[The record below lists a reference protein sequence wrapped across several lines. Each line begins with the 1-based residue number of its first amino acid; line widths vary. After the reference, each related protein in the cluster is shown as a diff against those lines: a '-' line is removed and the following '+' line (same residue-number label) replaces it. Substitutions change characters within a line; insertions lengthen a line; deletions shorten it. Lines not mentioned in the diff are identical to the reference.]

1 MTLSHASESKDL
13 AVVANDLERLL
24 TSKAKDLTT
33 RIALV
38 ERDIERIGT
47 LTRLSEGEERSN
59 ALARSLASLTQAE
72 RLLAEVR
79 KTGGF
84 GGLRTPI
91 ETLRHWRAVK
101 RARSAHDI
109 AEAAFDAPETKVE
122 RDARIT
128 DHNHQVDSEHTRLP
142 GLNRQKNLLKTEQS
156 AIDQLQRTAVDAIRA
171 ACDSGWLAQDF
182 PERFRRLA
190 ALVENNDINR
200 ATAWLSTLVF
210 QRRPTDSLY
219 ERWNREANAL
229 RSKAY
234 HQYVGMAASGAYTEI
249 AQHSIQLAA
258 PTLRK
263 QATATLASY
272 NHPAD
277 QWQVLSALLA
287 DPRRFR
293 TDALW
298 AIYWA
303 MYQCGQWVADA
314 ASESDAHEDVFTGKV
329 TAQIDRWLA
338 GWATER
344 IREFGYPEVRSYLGT
359 LEIASTIEETRLGA
373 DIGLIVDLNIG
384 DLACQ
389 KIALFQAK
397 KSRHGVTD
405 VGSHARQLSK
415 LSCRPSAGF
424 YLFYHQSTYPVMAPA
439 PSVCTAHE
447 LADKVTQLGKD
458 IDAAHL
464 PLNVRSIGWDWASFI
479 SFGLCNP
486 NSQIGQSFDTVEE
499 AFTALGNGDARHLPK
514 YLHVIAIADEPRVVE
529 LRAKV
534 HEHYIDSVKA
544 MAKVKEK
551 DRHLSR
557 DRDGPEHGMRM

>member
-1 MTLSHASESKDL
+1 MTLTNASESKDL
-13 AVVANDLERLL
+13 AEVANDLERLL
-24 TSKAKDLTT
+24 IAKAKDLTN

-38 ERDIERIGT
+38 ERDIERIRT
-47 LTRLSEGEERSN
+47 LTRLSEGEERSK
-59 ALARSLASLTQAE
+59 ALAKTLASLTQAK

-84 GGLRTPI
+84 GGLLTPI
-91 ETLRHWRAVK
+91 KTLRHWRAVK

-109 AEAAFDAPETKVE
+109 AEATFDATETKAE
-122 RDARIT
+122 RDARIA
-128 DHNHQVDSEHTRLP
+128 DHNHKVDSEHSRLP
-142 GLNRQKNLLKTEQS
+142 GLNGQENLLKTEQS
-156 AIDQLQRTAVDAIRA
+156 AIEQLHRTAVDAIRA
-171 ACDSGWLAQDF
+171 ACDSGWLAKDF

-200 ATAWLSTLVF
+200 ATASLSALVF
-210 QRRPTDSLY
+210 QRRPTESRY
-219 ERWNREANAL
+219 ERWNDEANAL

-234 HQYVGMAASGAYTEI
+234 RQYAGMAASGAYTEI
-249 AQHSIQLAA
+249 AQHSIQLAVPA
-258 PTLRK
+258 LRA
-263 QATATLASY
+263 QATATLADY

-277 QWQVLSALLA
+277 QWQVLSALLS

-303 MYQCGQWVADA
+303 MHQCGQWVADA

-344 IREFGYPEVRSYLGT
+344 IREFGYPEVRSYLGA
-359 LEIASTIEETRLGA
+359 LEIASTTEETRLGA

-384 DLACQ
+384 DLTCQ
-389 KIALFQAK
+389 KIVLLQAK
-397 KSRHGVTD
+397 KTKHGVTN

-415 LSCRPSAGF
+415 LSSRPSDGF
-424 YLFYHQSTYPVMAPA
+424 YLFYHQSTHPVIAPA
-439 PSVCTAHE
+439 PSVCAAHE
-447 LADKVTQLGKD
+447 LADKVAQLGKD

-464 PLNVRSIGWDWASFI
+464 PLNVRSMGWDWASFI

-486 NSQIGQSFDTVEE
+486 NSKIGQSFDTVEE
-499 AFTALGNGDARHLPK
+499 ALTALGNGDARNLPR
-514 YLHVIAIADEPRVVE
+514 YLHVIAIADEPRVMA

-534 HEHYIDSVKA
+534 QEHYIDSVKA
-544 MAKVKEK
+544 MAKVREK
-551 DRHLSR
+551 DRHLSHGR
-557 DRDGPEHGMRM
+557 GGPKHGMSM

>member
-13 AVVANDLERLL
+13 TELANDLERLL

-38 ERDIERIGT
+38 GHDIDRIEN
-47 LTRLSEGEERSN
+47 LTRLSEGEERSK
-59 ALARSLASLTQAE
+59 ALAESLASLTQAE
-72 RLLAEVR
+72 RLLAEIR
-79 KTGGF
+79 KTDGF

-101 RARSAHDI
+101 RARSAHEI
-109 AEAAFDAPETKVE
+109 AEAAFAAPETKA
-122 RDARIT
+122 ARNTRIAN
-128 DHNHQVDSEHTRLP
+128 HNHRVDSEHTRLP
-142 GLNRQKNLLKTEQS
+142 GLNRQKDLLKIEQS
-156 AIDQLQRTAVDAIRA
+156 AIDQLHRAAVDAIRA
-171 ACDSGWLAQDF
+171 ARDSGWLAQDF
-182 PERFRRLA
+182 SERFRRLA
-190 ALVENNDINR
+190 SLVENNDINR

-219 ERWNREANAL
+219 EQWHREANAL

-234 HQYVGMAASGAYTEI
+234 HQYAGMAASGAYTEI

-263 QATATLASY
+263 QTTAALTAHA
-272 NHPAD
+272 HPAD

-287 DPRRFR
+287 SPQQFR

-359 LEIASTIEETRLGA
+359 LDIASTIEETRLGA

-384 DLACQ
+384 DLACK

-397 KSRHGVTD
+397 KSKHGIAD
-405 VGSHARQLSK
+405 VGSHAGQLSK
-415 LSCRPSAGF
+415 LSSRPIAGF

-439 PSVCTAHE
+439 PTVCTAHE
-447 LADKVTQLGKD
+447 LADKVTQFGKD
-458 IDAAHL
+458 VDAVHL
-464 PLNVRSIGWDWASFI
+464 PLNVRTMGWDWASFV

-486 NSQIGQSFDTVEE
+486 DSQVGQSFDTVEE
-499 AFTALGNGDARHLPK
+499 AIAALGNGDARHLPK
-514 YLHVIAIADEPRVVE
+514 YLHVIAIADEPRVME
-529 LRAKV
+529 LRTKV
-534 HEHYIDSVKA
+534 HEYYLDSVKA

-551 DRHLSR
+551 NRHLSR
-557 DRDGPEHGMRM
+557 DRDGPEHGMSM